1 MKRAFAWLMVGAAGI
16 SFTGCA
22 RVHTKIVEKPRVD
35 QELTQGQNKGYLKGS
50 GPSTGS
56 GRTTREMLETNVEL
70 PTWAEMNPWRKE
82 KPEAAAPE
90 ATATP
95 APMPSYEPPSSSG
108 WQQEQEEYNIP
119 PISETPSSVSAPA
132 GGTEYTVQKG
142 DTLQKIAKKFYG
154 SSKNWYRIYKAN
166 KGVLKSPDKIR
177 PGQKITIPGAEGSSP
192 EESSNE
198 YK

>member
-1 MKRAFAWLMVGAAGI
+1 MKRAFAWLMVGAAGG
-16 SFTGCA
+16 SFAGCS
-22 RVHTKIVEKPRVD
+22 RVHTKIVEKPRGD
-35 QELTQGQNKGYLKGS
+35 QELTPGQNKGYLKGS

-70 PTWAEMNPWRKE
+70 PTWAEMNPWHKE

-90 ATATP
+90 AAATP
-95 APMPSYEPPSSSG
+95 APMPSYE
-108 WQQEQEEYNIP
+108 EEEEYNIP

-154 SSKNWYRIYKAN
+154 S
-166 KGVLKSPDKIR
+166 
-177 PGQKITIPGAEGSSP
+177 
-192 EESSNE
+192 
-198 YK
+198 